1 MKPDTLHAMLCVRAA
16 EMPEKIGIKTSD
28 KKECCL
34 TYSQFNN
41 RAMCAALLLQ
51 RYGCRR
57 GDRVIIGLGNSPDF
71 FVVLFACFHAGL
83 IAVPVDANLAI
94 GELRVII
101 DHSAPSIIVADRSV
115 EAKFKQFSTACRF
128 LLYTGDADATETADK
143 DEPAVRATPEDP
155 ALLLYTSGTTG
166 HPKAVLYT
174 HAALMSK
181 LDALKRWFEFDE
193 SYTSLCLLPTHFGH
207 GLICNCLITFAYA
220 GTLIIAPPFN
230 LILLRKLWNLIDEH
244 RVNTFSSVPTVIRL
258 LLEYAEYRQTSIED
272 KPPTPVSLRFITCAS
287 APLWPDEIRA
297 FEDRFN
303 VPLLNCYGLTETA
316 GWSACSPRR
325 SDRNLTSVG
334 MAVNCDMRV
343 VDASGKPLPAGE
355 RGELQIKGPNVM
367 SGYYRYSGQGGNVV
381 NDDGWFST
389 GDIGEISV
397 TGAIFLHSRIKEL
410 IIRAGKNI
418 YPAEIDSVLMS
429 HPDVIEACTV
439 GLHDPLMGEQVAACV
454 VRGDKSSLTEND
466 LIAHAQKSLV
476 DYKCPQ
482 QILFVDKIPKTSR
495 GKINRANL
503 STLFGA

>member
-1 MKPDTLHAMLCVRAA
+1 MEPNTLHALLYARAL
-16 EMPEKIGIKTSD
+16 EMPEKICIKPPE
-28 KKECCL
+28 KESFL
-34 TYSQFNN
+34 TYSELYSQ
-41 RAMCAALLLQ
+41 AIGGALLLL
-51 RYGCRR
+51 RHGCKP
-57 GDRVIIGLGNSPDF
+57 GDRVILGLGNSPEF

-83 IAVPVDANLAI
+83 IAVPVDTNLAAD
-94 GELRVII
+94 ELRVII
-101 DHSAPSIIVADRSV
+101 DHSAPSVIVVDESA
-115 EAKFKQFSTACRF
+115 EAKFRQLGAACG
-128 LLYTGDADATETADK
+128 LLVYTGVTTETADQ
-143 DEPAVRATPEDP
+143 DEPAVPVASGDP

-166 HPKAVLYT
+166 HPKAVLYS
-174 HAALMSK
+174 HLALMSK

-230 LILLRKLWNLIDEH
+230 LTLLRKLWNLIDEH
-244 RVNTFSSVPTVIRL
+244 KVNTFSSVPTVIRL
-258 LLEYAEYRQTSIED
+258 LLEYAEYRQE
-272 KPPTPVSLRFITCAS
+272 KLQAPASLRFVTCAS

-325 SDRNLTSVG
+325 KDRNLDSVG
-334 MAVNCDMRV
+334 MAINCDMRV
-343 VDASGKPLPAGE
+343 VGADGKSLAAGE
-355 RGELQIKGPNVM
+355 RGELQIKGPSVM
-367 SGYYRYSGQGGNVV
+367 RGYYRYSGQADKVV
-381 NDDGWFST
+381 DGDGWFST
-389 GDIGEISV
+389 GDIGEISA
-397 TGAIFLHSRIKEL
+397 TGAVFLHSRIKEL

-429 HPDVIEACTV
+429 HPDVVEACTV
-439 GLHDPLMGEQVAACV
+439 GLQDALMGEMVAACV
-454 VRGDKSSLTEND
+454 VRNDKSSLGESD
-466 LIAHAQKSLV
+466 LIAYAQQSLA

-495 GKINRANL
+495 GKINRAGL